1 MYNLEF
7 KCENIFSEIYPY
19 KIHCIGKCQKG
30 TNPLYYDT
38 YYYFISH
45 GKKYE
50 ASEII
55 RGLENINIAVKEVE
69 RFELPATNRSLEY
82 FLLKKESQS
91 GNEYDLTQDMK
102 NVAYS
107 KSGFV
112 VFKQLYYKDKDSVL
126 GGIDDIYE
134 YENVNRRTLKKVLNT
149 YK

>member
-19 KIHCIGKCQKG
+19 KIHCIGKCKNG
-30 TNPLYYDT
+30 MIPLYQDT
-38 YYYFISH
+38 YYYFVSH

-50 ASEII
+50 VSEII
-55 RGLENINIAVKEVE
+55 RGLENINIEVKEVE
-69 RFELPATNRSLEY
+69 KFELPNANRISEY
-82 FLLKKESQS
+82 LLLKENQKES
-91 GNEYDLTQDMK
+91 EYDLKSDMK
-102 NVAYS
+102 DIAYS

-134 YENVNRRTLKKVLNT
+134 YENVYRRTLKKVLNT